1 MSKKQEP
8 EPLDLDK
15 LKSWRRLERLA
26 NEVDGG
32 LGVSTSEPESEIG
45 KRLEYQRKAKGLTQD
60 QLASST
66 KLADKDGKG
75 LSRGVISLYELGIN
89 RPGVKEIRLLSEV
102 LRVSP
107 SYFIYGDDD
116 PFDIKADSLHYGGV
130 AESEPEFLARAVYC
144 LRSLEPE
151 QSIALVQ
158 IMIGMLRGERKSF
171 DKLMEAHAD
180 RTFLDV
186 ADDLRLILES
196 KNSDKK
202 L

>member
-8 EPLDLDK
+8 KPLDLDK

-116 PFDIKADSLHYGGV
+116 PFDIKAGSLHHGGV

-144 LRSLEPE
+144 LRFLEPE

-171 DKLMEAHAD
+171 AKLMEAHAD

-196 KNSDKK
+196 KNLDKK